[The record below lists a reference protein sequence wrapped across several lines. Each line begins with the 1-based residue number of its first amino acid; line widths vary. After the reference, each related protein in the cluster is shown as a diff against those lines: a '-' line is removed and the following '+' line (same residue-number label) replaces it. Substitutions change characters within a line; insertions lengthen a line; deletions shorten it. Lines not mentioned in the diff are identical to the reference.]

1 MRQENVRE
9 RDEKAKEKERK
20 KLFEMKF
27 SKCERQ
33 AEATN
38 KMRSKRKRKYALHS
52 DGEEKSGVLEGP
64 RYLVQIPENA
74 NLFQRFYA
82 VHRKTSGKKK
92 CALNK

>member
-1 MRQENVRE
+1 MRQE
-9 RDEKAKEKERK
+9 KSQGKKEERK

-27 SKCERQ
+27 RNAKDKQ
-33 AEATN
+33 AN

-52 DGEEKSGVLEGP
+52 DKWEKEREWCEGGQGL

-74 NLFQRFYA
+74 NLFQHFYA
-82 VHRKTSGKKK
+82 VHRKSGKKK